1 MSGSHTSRAPS
12 RGITNYDVA
21 DGFDRISSLLSV
33 QNANP
38 FRVRAYA
45 TAAERIRGLALP
57 LRSILEEGGPS
68 ALVALE
74 GIGRSLAAAIETYLK
89 TGRLSLLDR
98 LEGEICPEAL
108 FKTVPG
114 IGKAMAERIHRELGI
129 DTLEELEVAA
139 HDGRL
144 DAVPGFGPRRVRAVR
159 EMLSSMLGKASRYRA
174 LGSSWAPA
182 GQARGVGGPDKAL
195 SLLDGPA
202 VVDLLA
208 IDCEYRD
215 LAERDALVRIA
226 PRRFNPT
233 GERWLPL
240 LHVNLGRWDVTAMFS
255 NTASAHEL
263 GRTHDWVVI
272 YADCEDVAKRYTVV
286 TEHRGEMAD
295 LRVVRGRESECR
307 EYYRNLTRDGPSVR
321 HEPEV
326 LYLPGLEEAGVR

>member
-1 MSGSHTSRAPS
+1 MSGSHAARARS

-57 LRSILEEGGPS
+57 LRSILEEGGPD

-144 DAVPGFGPRRVRAVR
+144 DTVPGFGPRRIRAVR
-159 EMLSSMLGKASRYRA
+159 EMLASMLGKASRYRA
-174 LGSSWAPA
+174 LGSWTPA
-182 GQARGVGGPDKAL
+182 GQAVAVGGPDKAL
-195 SLLDGPA
+195 SPPAGPSVA
-202 VVDLLA
+202 DLLA
-208 IDCEYRD
+208 IDREYRD

-240 LHVNLGRWDVTAMFS
+240 LHVSLGPWDVTAMFS

-263 GRTHDWVVI
+263 GRTRDWVVI
-272 YADCEDVAKRYTVV
+272 YADREEVAKRYTVV

-307 EYYRNLTRDGPSVR
+307 EYYRDLTQDGPSVR
-321 HEPEV
+321 QEPEV